1 MNWGAVNGPHDSEE
15 PNMQKITTIGLDIA
29 KPVFQVHGVDA
40 TGQVV
45 VRRQL
50 KRRYVLAFFQK
61 LTPCLVGIE
70 ACASSHHW
78 SRELQALG
86 HTVRLMPPAYVKP
99 YVKRQ
104 KNDATDAAAI
114 CEAVTRANM
123 RFVPT
128 KTPEQQS
135 GLVLHRT
142 RHLFIRQQ
150 TAVINAIRAHLAEFG
165 IVAPVGRH
173 GVEELLNVVA
183 DPNDK
188 RVPEIARACLSAFG
202 AQLRRIKEQILEF
215 DRLIRAWHRSNEMSM
230 RLDEAP
236 GVGPVLATAVVA
248 TVADPKVFRSGRN
261 FSAWIGLVPKQH
273 SSGGK
278 NRLGSI
284 SKQGDRYLRGLFVA
298 GALAVI
304 RYAKIHGTKHRPRLT
319 ALLARRPTKV
329 AAIALANKIA
339 RMAWAMMAK
348 GTEYDHVVQA
358 LPADRANEGGR
369 KPCAKISVGAGGCS
383 RRKR

>member
-1 MNWGAVNGPHDSEE
+1 
-15 PNMQKITTIGLDIA
+15 MQVITTIGLDIA
-29 KPVFQVHGVDA
+29 KSVFQVHGVDA
-40 TGQVV
+40 AGQVV

-50 KRRYVLAFFQK
+50 KRRYVLAFFEK
-61 LTPCLVGIE
+61 LSPCLVGIE

-104 KNDATDAAAI
+104 KNDMADAEAI

-135 GLVLHRT
+135 GLMLHRA

-150 TAVINAIRAHLAEFG
+150 TAVINAIRAHLGEFG
-165 IVAPVGRH
+165 IVAPVGRN
-173 GVEELLNVVA
+173 GVEELLEVVA
-183 DPNDK
+183 DPSDK
-188 RVPEIARACLSAFG
+188 RVPEIVRACLAALG
-202 AQLRRIKEQILEF
+202 AQLRRLKEQILEF
-215 DRLIRAWHRSNEMSM
+215 DRMIRAWHRSSEMSLW
-230 RLDEAP
+230 LDDCP
-236 GVGPVLATAVVA
+236 GIGPVLATALAA
-248 TVADPKVFRSGRN
+248 TVADPKAFRSGRN

-278 NRLGSI
+278 NRLGGI

-304 RYAKIHGTKHRPRLT
+304 RYAKIHGTKHRPWLT
-319 ALLARRPTKV
+319 ALLGRRPTKV

-348 GTEYDHVVQA
+348 GERYKEPVA
-358 LPADRANEGGR
+358 LAA
-369 KPCAKISVGAGGCS
+369 
-383 RRKR
+383 